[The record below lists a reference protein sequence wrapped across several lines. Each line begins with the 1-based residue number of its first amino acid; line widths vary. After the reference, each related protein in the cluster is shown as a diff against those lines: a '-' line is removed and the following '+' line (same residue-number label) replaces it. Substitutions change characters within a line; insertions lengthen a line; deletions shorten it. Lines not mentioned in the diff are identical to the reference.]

1 MKDNTKELKLEEMET
16 VSGGLF
22 RLREN
27 PKNKANGYRRQNEEG
42 VKED

>member
-1 MKDNTKELKLEEMET
+1 MKDNIKELKLEEMET

-27 PKNKANGYRRQNEEG
+27 PKNKEKWIPPA
-42 VKED
+42 K